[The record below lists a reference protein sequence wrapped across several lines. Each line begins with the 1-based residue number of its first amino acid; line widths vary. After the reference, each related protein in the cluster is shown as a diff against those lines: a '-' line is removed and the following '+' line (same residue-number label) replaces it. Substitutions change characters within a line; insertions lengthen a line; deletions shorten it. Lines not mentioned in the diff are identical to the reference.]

1 MRCPECSLRNSVAA
15 RSCTS
20 CGHRFKKKPVGK
32 ELKIAIAGVVGL
44 GIIWAA
50 GAAIVPQFT
59 DPQQNLTR
67 ISKRM
72 LAGPGN
78 ANEAKSMRKEFE
90 QAVSAYLEKIGGSSS
105 KELTNKLQ
113 KLLPT
118 EAFEVHIVELPRG
131 LKVVEVDTMLEAS
144 SFLVM
149 KGDRQTK
156 VFPLNGLEVFDD
168 ARLLNETAGPL
179 LVLLGHSG
187 GQEAHQPQVRAYA
200 LMPDTIADVT
210 EKFIPKVVGEGTARF
225 AKNGRDIQLDLCVL
239 SMGKVDNVISKD
251 TKIETTTA
259 HQTLQWKDAHYVSA
273 IDFTSS
279 PLLPLYAAT
288 ECLRNPELVPAYKS
302 FLGGKGQEL
311 VANYKSAN
319 AGNFLIKKGALGPGK
334 IAYTLSGPTGAFK
347 INVARDSKNNWFIAS
362 YASDKSA
369 TATADNEEE
378 TITDDVD
385 DKPIPPVASAPAPIV
400 VTKKAQPAPVV
411 VTKKV
416 APTVATKT
424 QPAPVTKKPTPTPI
438 AVTKKI
444 APTPV
449 VAKKPEP
456 KPIIET
462 VRDAR
467 KRDLNSIKPIASLK
481 PEPKVVATPV
491 ETPMASESAYI
502 SSSISAST
510 VNIRTAPGTDAK
522 PVAEVGKG
530 AQIEIVGKAGGWYKV
545 RHNGKV
551 GYVYGGLVDYQ
562 KPEAYTTAT
571 ITKGTTAVDHK
582 KKPTVKPQAGDRV
595 IVLGGMKNDKYRVQ
609 FPNGKTGYINKD
621 AVNVNIDTPQFV
633 P

>member
-72 LAGPGN
+72 MAGPGN

-90 QAVSAYLEKIGGSSS
+90 QAISAYLEKIGGSSS

-113 KLLPT
+113 KLLPS

-259 HQTLQWKDAHYVSA
+259 HQNLLWKDAHYVSA
-273 IDFTSS
+273 IDFASS
-279 PLLPLYAAT
+279 PLLPLYAVT
-288 ECLRNPELVPAYKS
+288 ECLRNPELTPAYKS

-311 VANYKSAN
+311 VANYKSPN

-347 INVARDSKNNWFIAS
+347 INVARDSKNNWTIAS
-362 YASDKSA
+362 YASDKIASA
-369 TATADNEEE
+369 AADNEEE
-378 TITDDVD
+378 TIADDVD
-385 DKPIPPVASAPAPIV
+385 EKPIQPVAPAPIIV
-400 VTKKAQPAPVV
+400 TKKAQPAPVIVTKKAQPAPVV
-411 VTKKV
+411 VTKK
-416 APTVATKT
+416 TT
-424 QPAPVTKKPTPTPI
+424 
-438 AVTKKI
+438 
-444 APTPV
+444 PTPV

-456 KPIIET
+456 KPVIET
-462 VRDAR
+462 RRDR

-481 PEPKVVATPV
+481 PEPKVVAAPV
-491 ETPMASESAYI
+491 EIPMASESAYI

-530 AQIEIVGKAGGWYKV
+530 TQIEIVGKAGGWYKV

-571 ITKGTTAVDHK
+571 ITKGTTVVDHK